1 MTRRIECGEGWGNCI
16 EIYDTSNEPEANACL
31 IVAAPEL
38 LAALRDA
45 QQALAHAIYKLKDD
59 PSFST
64 SIALKGAEGRARN
77 AIAKAE
83 FVPYSA
89 AALPASGTPADAP
102 EFKDGDFVTWSD
114 PDDALCYRS
123 GTLTGVRYL
132 SGGRARITMNDGWE
146 REVMVCEIAKTQIV
160 ADALPDD
167 NKPSGGLRC

>member
-1 MTRRIECGEGWGNCI
+1 MSTNHTPSPWTLNGEGILNHPVTGSPVMTRRIECGEGWGNCI

-89 AALPASGTPADAP
+89 DPLPSAQPTSSSGP
-102 EFKDGDFVTWSD
+102 
-114 PDDALCYRS
+114 R
-123 GTLTGVRYL
+123 
-132 SGGRARITMNDGWE
+132 
-146 REVMVCEIAKTQIV
+146 Q
-160 ADALPDD
+160 
-167 NKPSGGLRC
+167 